1 MWYAFFG
8 CSQTSTMEPF
18 AEIVCGFET
27 IFTKKPSIIDLSTF
41 CNVLNTPLV

>member
-8 CSQTSTMEPF
+8 CSQTFMPEPF

-27 IFTKKPSIIDLSTF
+27 IFTKNSIIDLLTF
-41 CNVLNTPLV
+41 CNALNTPLV